1 MNGTISVKS
10 QKGVGSTFSFVAL
23 TRRTNNIPPDNFGPS
38 PSSPTPQHETSGSV
52 ELVGAN
58 RRVLIVKTIC

>member
-23 TRRTNNIPPDNFGPS
+23 TKRTNKIPPDGPNS
-38 PSSPTPQHETSGSV
+38 LPAVLNLTTMKFVVV
-52 ELVGAN
+52 EEVV
-58 RRVLIVKTIC
+58 VLN